1 MHVSLELKDVIA
13 PDGKE
18 TIELQVNVLE
28 EVDPADLNKDATPVM
43 WATNVIVTLFQTGQ
57 IVDMVNNYKAQ
68 LTIAA
73 DVNTNLGA

>member
-68 LTIAA
+68 LTVAA

>member
-43 WATNVIVTLFQTGQ
+43 WATNVIVALFQTGQ
-57 IVDMVNNYKAQ
+57 IVDMVNSYKAQ